1 MVILGVTKSELLFS
15 GVLIALTLLGTYVG
29 SFGEAIA
36 RLLHR
41 MR

>member
-1 MVILGVTKSELLFS
+1 MVLLGVTKNELLFS
-15 GVLIALTLLGTYVG
+15 GVLIAMTLLGTYVG

-41 MR
+41 LR

>member
-15 GVLIALTLLGTYVG
+15 GVLIVLTLFGTYVG

-36 RLLHR
+36 RFLHR
-41 MR
+41 IR